1 MKIHFEELQER
12 LDLVEGENKKLG
24 SVVEKLR
31 KKDIKEAKEGREERI
46 KDKENERHGR
56 ILKKKE
62 EDNPKTARGR
72 STTTTTMVRDKSR
85 VKLREDWEMTENI
98 DLTNHNLVAKLKKSK
113 NLSKSKTHLR

>member
-12 LDLVEGENKKLG
+12 LELVEGENKKLG
-24 SVVEKLR
+24 IVVEKLR
-31 KKDIKEAKEGREERI
+31 KKDIKEAKEGRDGR
-46 KDKENERHGR
+46 DKENERHGR